1 MRVFVD
7 VMAVF
12 QGQLEIKSCLLTKKN
27 WTKDEG
33 SPFKVRRQK
42 IHRQENGLK
51 DLPSRSLRKET
62 TAMTAFFTSS
72 FFKRMCV

>member
-12 QGQLEIKSCLLTKKN
+12 QGQLEMKSFLLKKN

-33 SPFKVRRQK
+33 SLFNASQSCDKECTVLRQR
-42 IHRQENGLK
+42 IHRQANDLK
-51 DLPSRSLRKET
+51 DLPN
-62 TAMTAFFTSS
+62 
-72 FFKRMCV
+72 